1 MAKLRPCIAEF
12 IGTFALIF
20 VGIGAIR
27 TAGHDVL
34 AVALAHGLTI
44 AAFVSATM
52 HISGGQLNP
61 AVTFGLV
68 CGGHMTLAD
77 AVRYWISQL
86 LGATAAALICLGIFG
101 RDVVVSGTPQLGT
114 GISPGGGIL
123 VEAILTF
130 FLVFVVHGTGIDER
144 GRRVAGLAIGSTCD
158 PRHSVRRPA
167 HRRGDESRACLRPS
181 DRGQLLERRTTY
193 IGSGR
198 SSVAQ
203 RLALS
208 IASSS
213 RRTRR
218 SATQQRGR
226 SCAGRCLARGSRPRL
241 REVLRRL
248 RGSGYTRSV
257 GGFTKS
263 QC

>member
-12 IGTFALIF
+12 VGTFALIF

-68 CGGHMTLAD
+68 CGGHMTVPD
-77 AVRYWISQL
+77 AIRYWISQL

-101 RDVVVSGTPQLGT
+101 REVVVTGTPQLGT
-114 GISPGGGIL
+114 GISPASGIL
-123 VEAILTF
+123 LEAILTF

-144 GRRVAGLAIGSTCD
+144 GRRVAGLAIGSTVTLD
-158 PRHSVRRPA
+158 ILFGGPLTGAAMNPA
-167 HRRGDESRACLRPS
+167 RVFGPAIAANFWKAHYVYWIGPLIGGAAAGFVYSLCIERNPGSGDA
-181 DRGQLLERRTTY
+181 ERR
-193 IGSGR
+193 
-198 SSVAQ
+198 
-203 RLALS
+203 
-208 IASSS
+208 
-213 RRTRR
+213 
-218 SATQQRGR
+218 
-226 SCAGRCLARGSRPRL
+226 
-241 REVLRRL
+241 
-248 RGSGYTRSV
+248 
-257 GGFTKS
+257 
-263 QC
+263 

>member
-68 CGGHMTLAD
+68 CGGHMTWAD
-77 AVRYWISQL
+77 AIRYWISQL

-101 RDVVVSGTPQLGT
+101 RDVVVTGTPQLGT

-144 GRRVAGLAIGSTCD
+144 GRRVAGLAIGATVTLD
-158 PRHSVRRPA
+158 ILFGGPLTGAAMNPA
-167 HRRGDESRACLRPS
+167 RVFGPA
-181 DRGQLLERRTTY
+181 
-193 IGSGR
+193 
-198 SSVAQ
+198 
-203 RLALS
+203 
-208 IASSS
+208 IASNFWK
-213 RRTRR
+213 
-218 SATQQRGR
+218 AHYVYWIGPLIGGAA
-226 SCAGRCLARGSRPRL
+226 AGFVYSLFIEKDPVKRDPAAPRP
-241 REVLRRL
+241 
-248 RGSGYTRSV
+248 
-257 GGFTKS
+257 
-263 QC
+263 